1 MVDERMCI
9 ALKKLFYIGALSA
22 LLLTACVE
30 EVTPVKEEPVEID
43 IEVKEKPVT
52 TESEYPFPSASPTGN
67 ATITVSTLDGDSSNG
82 NIPVLFVYADDV
94 LTQIDIEYENFDG
107 NIETYVYIN
116 KIFAAKE
123 QVGELSQSLLN
134 LSGDNLKPG
143 DYTVTAVQFKD
154 NDPTKEPVTLTE
166 TKFKIEESK

>member
-1 MVDERMCI
+1 M
-9 ALKKLFYIGALSA
+9 KKLFYIGALSV
-22 LLLTACVE
+22 LLLTACSAE
-30 EVTPVKEEPVEID
+30 EAKPKEESPAAEPAEVKEEPV
-43 IEVKEKPVT
+43 T
-52 TESEYPFPSASPTGN
+52 AESKYPFPSASPIGN
-67 ATITVSTLDGDSSNG
+67 ATITVSTLGGDSSNG

-107 NIETYVYIN
+107 SIETYVYIN
-116 KIFAAKE
+116 ETFNAKE

-143 DYTVTAVQFKD
+143 DYTVTAVQFTD

-166 TKFKIEESK
+166 AKFKIEESK